1 MTMIEQTT
9 AVYLFTVLVMQIL
22 VCLIIFEFVRSPWK
36 GAWLRIEEAEEE
48 LNARLFEEEDIGAYD
63 FGGDSKDFGG
73 ETTLIG
79 LKKQEVVTADEK
91 ITALKSSYEDPFVDI
106 ITMQT

>member
-1 MTMIEQTT
+1 M
-9 AVYLFTVLVMQIL
+9 YLYTVLVMQLL

-48 LNARLFEEEDIGAYD
+48 LNHRLFEEEDIGAYD
-63 FGGDSKDFGG
+63 FGGAGGDSKDMLGG

-91 ITALKSSYEDPFVDI
+91 MAALKTSYEDPFVDI
-106 ITMQT
+106 IKTMQS

>member
-1 MTMIEQTT
+1 
-9 AVYLFTVLVMQIL
+9 MQLL

-48 LNARLFEEEDIGAYD
+48 LNHRLFEEEDIGAYD
-63 FGGDSKDFGG
+63 FGGAAGDSKDMHHAG

-91 ITALKSSYEDPFVDI
+91 MAALKTSYEDPFVDI
-106 ITMQT
+106 IKTMQQ